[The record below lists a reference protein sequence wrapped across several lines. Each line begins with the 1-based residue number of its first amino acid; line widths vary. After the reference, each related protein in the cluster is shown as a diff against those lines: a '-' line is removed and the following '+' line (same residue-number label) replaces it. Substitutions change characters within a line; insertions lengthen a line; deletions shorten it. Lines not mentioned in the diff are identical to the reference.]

1 MRINVKTKARQVWSQ
16 EERTMARAAVEYGLC
31 SLGLW
36 HCPTRMTVIL
46 RDFKEG
52 HFGDSLDLDYKYVIR
67 ISKQGNWVKTIFHE
81 LEHIRQYAEDEL
93 ELEPAVAMWR
103 GEMFE
108 DQDYETSPWEV
119 MAREVE
125 ETLYDEFMEAITEIN
140 S

>member
-16 EERTMARAAVEYGLC
+16 EERALARAAVEFGIV

-36 HCPTRMTVIL
+36 GCPTRMAVIL
-46 RDFKEG
+46 RNFEEG
-52 HFGDSLDLDYKYVIR
+52 HFGDSLDLDYKFVIR

-108 DQDYETSPWEV
+108 DPDYDTSPWEV

-125 ETLYDEFMEAITEIN
+125 ETLYDEFMGAIAEIN